1 MQSYVICRMSEDFR
15 RDGQGR
21 TTMALKDVLL
31 DEMRDLYS
39 AENQLVKA
47 LPKVLKG
54 TSDASM
60 KSGLKNHL
68 EETKNQVV
76 RLREAFGHLGKKPT
90 GQHCSGMEGCL
101 EECTDALEKDAEGAE
116 KDLGIAGAVG
126 RVEHYEIAGY
136 TTAIALAKGLGL
148 KEVASLLDENLKEE
162 VGQAKAVFAA
172 MKPLVKQAA
181 SDEDAD
187 EAEDEKKPKS
197 TKEKKSEKKSE
208 DDEKEAAPD
217 VKK

>member
-1 MQSYVICRMSEDFR
+1 
-15 RDGQGR
+15 
-21 TTMALKDVLL
+21 MALMDVLL

-47 LPKVLKG
+47 LPKVIKG

-60 KSGLKNHL
+60 KSGIKNHL
-68 EETKNQVV
+68 EETRNQVL

-90 GQHCSGMEGCL
+90 GQHCSGMEGCI

-116 KDLGIAGAVG
+116 KDLGIAGAAG

-148 KEVASLLDENLKEE
+148 KDVASLLDANLKEE
-162 VGQAKAVFAA
+162 VAQAKAVFAA
-172 MKPLVKQAA
+172 MKPLVKQA
-181 SDEDAD
+181 SSEEDAD
-187 EAEDEKKPKS
+187 EEEDEKKPK
-197 TKEKKSEKKSE
+197 TAKEKKSEKESE
-208 DDEKEAAPD
+208 DDEKEAAPE
-217 VKK
+217 VGKKA